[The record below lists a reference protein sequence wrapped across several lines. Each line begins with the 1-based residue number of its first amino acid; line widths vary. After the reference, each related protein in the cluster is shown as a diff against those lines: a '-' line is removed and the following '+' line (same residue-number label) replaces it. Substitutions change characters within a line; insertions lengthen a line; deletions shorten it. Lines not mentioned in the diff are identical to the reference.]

1 MLAFVFLISLLGW
14 TDIVLLSREVL
25 AVIAA
30 LFLPCSIHPHSS
42 IIAANRMRL
51 PGLENIVFVIE
62 ATLCFSVSFLLSV
75 Y

>member
-1 MLAFVFLISLLGW
+1 MLAFVFLISLVGW
-14 TDIVLLSREVL
+14 TDMVLLSREVA

-30 LFLPCSIHPHSS
+30 LFLPCSIHPHC
-42 IIAANRMRL
+42 IITAANRMRL
-51 PGLENIVFVIE
+51 LDLENIVFVIE